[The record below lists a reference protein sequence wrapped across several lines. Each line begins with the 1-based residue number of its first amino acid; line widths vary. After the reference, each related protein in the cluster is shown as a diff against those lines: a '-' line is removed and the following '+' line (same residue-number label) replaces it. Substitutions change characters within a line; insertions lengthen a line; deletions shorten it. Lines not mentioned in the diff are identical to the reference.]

1 MKRHTLLRHA
11 HAGLAGILCLT
22 LLLLAGTANAQN
34 APRPEPTYKN
44 IPYGPHERNVID
56 FYKAASGQPTPVL
69 VYIHGGGF
77 RRGDKKNINV
87 GLYKLCA
94 ESGIAFA
101 AVNYRLSGHAIYP
114 AQMHDAA
121 RAIQFLRSKADEWNI
136 DPTRIASHGGSAG
149 AGISLWLGF
158 HDDMADPKSTDPVAR
173 QSTRLTCAIALQA
186 QCSYDPRVIREI
198 IPGDAY
204 NTRALKYLFGVPP
217 DWNWDTAEISP
228 ALSAMLIDASPIT
241 HLTRDDAPV
250 FVYHRER
257 QDIPGNIHH
266 GNFGRHLKKEMD
278 ALNIECIRHMST
290 DLKEG
295 DEQNTAMFAFIKKH
309 FGM

>member
-1 MKRHTLLRHA
+1 M
-11 HAGLAGILCLT
+11 I
-22 LLLLAGTANAQN
+22 
-34 APRPEPTYKN
+34 
-44 IPYGPHERNVID
+44 
-56 FYKAASGQPTPVL
+56 
-69 VYIHGGGF
+69 
-77 RRGDKKNINV
+77 KKNINAN
-87 GLYKLCA
+87 LYKLCA

-101 AVNYRLSGHAIYP
+101 AINYRLSGHAIYP

-158 HDDMADPKSTDPVAR
+158 HDDMADPKSEDPVAR
-173 QSTRLTCAIALQA
+173 QSTRLACAIALQA
-186 QCSYDPRVIREI
+186 QCTYDPRVIREI

-204 NTRALKYLFGVPP
+204 DERALKYLFGVPL
-217 DWNWDTAEISP
+217 DWNWDTAEVSP
-228 ALSAMLIDASPIT
+228 ALSALLIDASPIT
-241 HLTRDDAPV
+241 HLTKDDAPV
-250 FVYHRER
+250 FVYHREK

-290 DLKEG
+290 DLEEG
-295 DEQNTAMFAFIKKH
+295 DAQNAAIFAFVKKH
-309 FGM
+309 FGI